1 MTQTAEIVKIAWID
15 ELHRLIS
22 FEAIPEG
29 EPYTAGEETFWAR
42 ILELMRT
49 GYRVQ

>member
-1 MTQTAEIVKIAWID
+1 MTQTAILKLAWID
-15 ELHRLIS
+15 EINRLIS

-29 EPYTAGEETFWAR
+29 EPYTAKESDFWAR
-42 ILELMRT
+42 ILELMRV